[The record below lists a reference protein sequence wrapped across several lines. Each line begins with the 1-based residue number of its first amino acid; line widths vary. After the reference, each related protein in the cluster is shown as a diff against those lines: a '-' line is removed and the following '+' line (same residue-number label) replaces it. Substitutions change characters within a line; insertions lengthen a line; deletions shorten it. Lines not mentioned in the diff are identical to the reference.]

1 MPTEDKLTLH
11 DAHLKFAKEAN
22 GKAWQL
28 LEKPERS
35 PAEDDELLEAVYAS
49 NYHWRSVG
57 TAVNAQRGEWML
69 AHVYSVLRE
78 VKPALKHARRCLD
91 LTAELKDQMDDFD
104 IAYGY
109 EGMARA
115 LALAGQQDEARKYKA
130 LAQAAGEAI
139 LDPEDKEIFMTDLLS
154 GEWYGA

>member
-1 MPTEDKLTLH
+1 ME
-11 DAHLKFAKEAN
+11 
-22 GKAWQL
+22 
-28 LEKPERS
+28 
-35 PAEDDELLEAVYAS
+35 
-49 NYHWRSVG
+49 
-57 TAVNAQRGEWML
+57 
-69 AHVYSVLRE
+69 
-78 VKPALKHARRCLD
+78 
-91 LTAELKDQMDDFD
+91 DFD

-139 LDPEDKEIFMTDLLS
+139 LDPEDKEIFMADLLA